1 MIRAVLDIP
10 FQAIFTVPT
19 FSRLP
24 DQLSK
29 QVMKKVQLCAS
40 K

>member
-29 QVMKKVQLCAS
+29 AS
-40 K
+40 HEKGIIVC